1 MRKTFAILA
10 GGLALA
16 IAFNS
21 CKNDNSAEQAIKDN
35 LKIDSTVNVRLA
47 TLRQSLKDDC
57 QKSYMVKAQAMA
69 DSIIN
74 IATKKGAIKKPVT
87 KPSAPAPA
95 PQKPG
100 GLKGLS
106 DQSQQP
112 TGKGLKGMSDQSK
125 EQQQTKKGLKGLS
138 DQSKN
143 DSEKK

>member
-10 GGLALA
+10 SGLAFA

-35 LKIDSTVNVRLA
+35 LKIDSTVNARLV

-57 QKSYMVKAQAMA
+57 LKSYMTLAQAKA
-69 DSIIN
+69 DSILN
-74 IATKKGAIKKPVT
+74 VAKKKGAIKPTT
-87 KPSAPAPA
+87 KPSAPA

-106 DQSQQP
+106 NQSQDN
-112 TGKGLKGMSDQSK
+112 GKGLKGLSDQSK
-125 EQQQTKKGLKGLS
+125 EQQPTKKGLKGLS

-143 DSEKK
+143 EGQKK

>member
-10 GGLALA
+10 GGLILA
-16 IAFNS
+16 AAFNS

-74 IATKKGAIKKPVT
+74 IAAKKGAIKKPVT

-106 DQSQQP
+106 NQSQEN
-112 TGKGLKGMSDQSK
+112 GKGLKGLSDQSK
-125 EQQQTKKGLKGLS
+125 EQQAPAKKGLKGLS

-143 DSEKK
+143 DGQKK